1 MMLGHVVGV
10 KTRLIVGLD
19 EFKPRFVIF
28 IKRKV
33 VSVQVVEYAELHNIA
48 GYSVK

>member
-10 KTRLIVGLD
+10 KARLIVGLD

-28 IKRKV
+28 IKRKI
-33 VSVQVVEYAELHNIA
+33 VSVQVVEYAELHILPGIA
-48 GYSVK
+48 